1 MRGQQRVSIEPRT
14 QQFWWVSP
22 LPACYRWAR
31 SLRTMRRVER
41 RRRLR
46 PPPGR
51 LLVALLVAGSVIVLT
66 GCGGSGAKPKTST
79 APYGPKSSPA
89 ALSRC
94 MRANGVSGFP
104 DPEAGPNGAVGLP
117 LIMGSDGSLTAEGK
131 SFSGPALR
139 KAERICAVY
148 LPPASGPPPRIAAAE
163 HRRELTQA
171 RCMRA
176 HGVPNFPDP
185 SSSVNSQPPSLA
197 GIDTQSPAFKSA
209 ARACGAGGSGN
220 FGFAG

>member
-1 MRGQQRVSIEPRT
+1 M
-14 QQFWWVSP
+14 
-22 LPACYRWAR
+22 
-31 SLRTMRRVER
+31 
-41 RRRLR
+41 
-46 PPPGR
+46 
-51 LLVALLVAGSVIVLT
+51 VALAVAGCLIVLA
-66 GCGGSGAKPKTST
+66 GCGGSGARSKAST

-104 DPEAGPNGAVGLP
+104 DPEPGPNGAVGLP
-117 LIMGSDGSLTAEGK
+117 LSENSDGSLTAEGK

-139 KAERICAVY
+139 RAERVCAVY
-148 LPPASGPPPRIAAAE
+148 LPPAGGPPPRVLAAQ
-163 HRRELTQA
+163 HRRELIEA

-185 SSSVNSQPPSLA
+185 SSAGSSQAPSLA

-209 ARACGAGGSGN
+209 ARVCGGGGGN
-220 FGFAG
+220 FAVAG